1 MLTAIAL
8 AAVLGG
14 APAQPGDLKLTNV
27 RLTVG
32 ELGPP
37 RESARLLPGDVLF
50 IAYDIDGLTI
60 DREGLA
66 RYTMAMEVT
75 NPTGRVILEQKP
87 REMVDDVPLRGNRMP
102 ARAFITVGLD
112 DAPGVYG
119 CKLTVTDTNAQAKP
133 STTLNIKF
141 EVLKK
146 DFGVVAVYTSHDPEG
161 KLSAP
166 TNGQVGQTLYVHFS
180 VASFERDPKTKQ
192 PNVELEFQ
200 FFDDKGAALLLDAKG
215 MSAPRKHIQ
224 DDKSALPV
232 KETDG
237 AFALQFPLFLN
248 RPGKFVAQ
256 IKATDR
262 VTKKEFTYKLPITI
276 NPAQ

>member
-14 APAQPGDLKLTNV
+14 APAQPGNLKLTNV
-27 RLTVG
+27 RMTVG

-37 RESARLLPGDVLF
+37 RQGGKLLPGDVLF

-60 DREGLA
+60 EGDGTA
-66 RYTMAMEVT
+66 KYRMAMEVSD
-75 NPTGRVILEQKP
+75 GAGKLIFKQDP
-87 REMVDDVPLRGNRMP
+87 RDLQDFVPLRGSKLP

-112 DAPGVYG
+112 QPPGNYN
-119 CKLTVTDTNAQAKP
+119 CKISVTDSKTK
-133 STTLNIKF
+133 STGNLDVKF

-146 DFGVVAVYTSHDPEG
+146 DFAVVAVFTSYDSLG
-161 KLSAP
+161 QISAP
-166 TNGQVGQTLYVHFS
+166 TAGQVGQTVFIQFS

-192 PNVELEFQ
+192 PNVEVLFQ
-200 FFDDKGAALLLDAKG
+200 VYDDKNAPLLVDEAGKP
-215 MSAPRKHIQ
+215 APRKHLQ
-224 DDKSALPV
+224 DDKAVTLV

-237 AFALQFPLFLN
+237 AFALNFPLFMN
-248 RPGKFVAQ
+248 RPGKFTVE
-256 IKATDR
+256 IKATDK
-262 VTKKEFTYKLPITI
+262 VSKKSSAYKLPVTV